1 MLRSR
6 ILLLTVAVVDI
17 VLFAMSGMPRF
28 RDADS
33 GVDLVVS
40 DIVWFGFLAGLLTF
54 IVRAA
59 VALTRRFRLRH
70 EGETR

>member
-6 ILLLTVAVVDI
+6 VLLSAVVVD
-17 VLFAMSGMPRF
+17 VALFLLSGIPRF

-40 DIVWFGFLAGLLTF
+40 DVLWFGFLAGLLSL
-54 IVRAA
+54 VVLAA
-59 VALTRRFRLRH
+59 VALARRFRPRH
-70 EGETR
+70 QGESR